1 MNKIFKSLI
10 SISAL
15 LLLAGTSLQAAE
27 ITWTGQGADEYVST
41 NENWAGNTPSFSK
54 NSFGLMHEKQ
64 DGNTYVIP
72 EGASAIAT
80 GIDINNTQIVINGNF
95 LSRREPYGGFSFNG
109 FWMRGGNTITFGEN
123 AAVSFQTS
131 NGATD
136 AVQLTMCS
144 TNNVINKYDSGKLD
158 FASMFISTYDCSG
171 GNNNHFN
178 QYAGT
183 VTATQI
189 NLGTKSGFDDS
200 QISTYNLYGGK
211 VETADTFLNTY
222 VQNSTTHYGRGE
234 INIYGGNYTTGNL
247 GGGTSVN
254 GSTNYRSDI
263 NVYVSPDG
271 YGTFSVT
278 GTNGYTGKINVVLDS
293 PAVELFPSVLKDAE
307 FVSLSALSGN
317 ESININTPLFVLNGT
332 AVTLDTSKNL
342 GSDLYHVNE
351 QITFDATKSG
361 YIEMVPTSNPI
372 EISFTVSGLES
383 QAAADAF
390 AQWLS
395 EDTGLDA
402 RMTSPTSLVL
412 KAFPASDSERMLF
425 MDFSGY
431 TGADV
436 MATSLMASE
445 LPEPAAWLMLLL
457 GAAFLRYRRREK

>member
-131 NGATD
+131 NGAVD

-144 TNNVINKYDSGKLD
+144 TNNVINKYDSGKWD
-158 FASMFISTYDCSG
+158 FANMFISTYDCSG

-211 VETADTFLNTY
+211 VEAGDTFLNTY
-222 VQNSTTHYGRGE
+222 VQGSTTHYGRGE
-234 INIYGGNYTTGNL
+234 INIYGGNYTTQNL
-247 GGGTSVN
+247 GGGTSVD
-254 GSTNYRSDI
+254 GTTNYLSDI
-263 NVYVSPDG
+263 NVYVGPDDF
-271 YGTFSVT
+271 GTFSVT
-278 GTNGYTGKINVVLDS
+278 GTNGYTGKINVVNS
-293 PAVELFPSVLKDAE
+293 AAVELLPATIKDTAV
-307 FVSLSALSGN
+307 VSLSALSG
-317 ESININTPLFVLNGT
+317 EETISINTPLFVLNGT

-351 QITFDATKSG
+351 PIMFDATNAG
-361 YIEMVPTSNPI
+361 YVEMEPTSNPI

-383 QAAADAF
+383 QSAADAF

-402 RMTSPTSLVL
+402 RMTSPTSLIL
-412 KAFPASDSERMLF
+412 NTFPASDSERLLSL
-425 MDFSGY
+425 DFSRY
-431 TGADV
+431 TAANV
-436 MATSLMASE
+436 MATGLTASE

-457 GAAFLRYRRREK
+457 GAAFLRCRRREI